1 MVVAVAWVAA
11 VAAHA
16 WEGWVEATQPFAA
29 QSAAAES
36 VAADVADELESDI
49 AVVLESDIAV
59 VLESDKPADT
69 AAFELQAQAALGANP
84 ASSSPSLC
92 PPLPQRTKRKKKMM
106 SWCPASE

>member
-11 VAAHA
+11 VAAHV

-49 AVVLESDIAV
+49 AVVLESD
-59 VLESDKPADT
+59 KPADT
-69 AAFELQAQAALGANP
+69 AAFELQAQAALEANP
-84 ASSSPSLC
+84 ASSWPSLC